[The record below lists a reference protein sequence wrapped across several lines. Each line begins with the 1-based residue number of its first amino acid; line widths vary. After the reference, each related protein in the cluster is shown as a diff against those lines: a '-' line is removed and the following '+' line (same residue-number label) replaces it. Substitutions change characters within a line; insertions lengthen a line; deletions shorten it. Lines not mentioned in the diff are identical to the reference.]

1 MSSLY
6 YSYEVKDGDTL
17 ADIVEKFKK
26 KKLPNT
32 QNLVINDSLTWQAV
46 WSDPANKETGYIC
59 YKGNMSKKGK
69 NDTDGWVYPGEF
81 VCLPY
86 EAHVFYPKTNGTPGT
101 VYVPTVRRFKAV
113 PIMFVPGIMGT
124 RLRNVNG
131 KKMWDPD
138 DYRFMVG
145 LSGKSAEKKRKKMGV
160 SDVPRVDLIT
170 DNNNK
175 YTDEQIRKG
184 FSTVAKNFYGDFLK
198 HIDVE
203 LSKVNDRNIYYPVYV
218 CGYDWRRD
226 VSETANEYLQE
237 KYNEIVKYE
246 QFDEMIIIT
255 HSMGGIITREF
266 LRQNPDMA
274 SKVKGVIHGVQ
285 PASGAS
291 IFYCYFK
298 CGAWPFREKGL
309 MNIFLP
315 TILGKNKLQF
325 ATLCSDLPG
334 AIELAPTNY
343 FNQGGVLTGKWLE
356 CDESLESK
364 YGLNRS
370 VNKDDI
376 FSCYLDNQGILG
388 LSDDKIEK
396 KLNYLLRENIEKAR
410 KFHTRLRLW
419 THPNTFELSSTGVKT
434 KQGVRIRENFVT
446 PENMIR
452 YQKDRSFLDHM
463 NLSKEQIKLRDA
475 FIEKII
481 FAESGS
487 ERAKYRLTD
496 EDKKRIM
503 MGWYKDYW
511 NFQDY
516 RVEIEVLETE
526 DGDGTVPINS
536 QRVLSTNNES
546 KNNIKNDSA
555 KKIEYLSQG
564 VKHSD
569 IYKNEA
575 VIDNVI
581 KIIREIKI

>member
-6 YSYEVKDGDTL
+6 YSYEVQDGDTL
-17 ADIVEKFKK
+17 SDIVEKFKK
-26 KKLPNT
+26 KKLPKT
-32 QNLVINDSLTWQAV
+32 QNLIINDSLTWQAV
-46 WSDPANKETGYIC
+46 WSDPANKETRYIC

-86 EAHVFYPKTNGTPGT
+86 EAHVFYPKTDGTPGT
-101 VYVPTVRRFKAV
+101 VHVPTIRRFKAV

-124 RLRNVNG
+124 RLRNG
-131 KKMWDPD
+131 DTKIWDPD
-138 DYRFMVG
+138 SPLKVMVP
-145 LSGKSAEKKRKKMGV
+145 LATKNEAWKQQNLGV
-160 SDVPRVDLIT
+160 SKVPTVDLIT

-175 YTDEQIRKG
+175 YNDEQIRKG
-184 FSTVAKNFYGDFLK
+184 FSTVAKNFYGDFLLRL
-198 HIDVE
+198 DDE
-203 LSKVNDRNIYYPVYV
+203 LSKVNERNIYYPVYV

-226 VSETANEYLQE
+226 VFDTANEYLRE

-266 LRQNPDMA
+266 LRQNPDIA

-285 PASGAS
+285 PASGAT

-298 CGAWPFREKGL
+298 CGASHFRDEGISGSVL
-309 MNIFLP
+309 A
-315 TILGKNKLQF
+315 TILGNKKSQF

-343 FNQGGVLTGKWLE
+343 FNQDGILDGKWLE

-364 YGLNRS
+364 YRLNTT
-370 VNKDDI
+370 VNKDDV
-376 FSCYLDNQGILG
+376 FSCYMDNQGIFG
-388 LSDDKIEK
+388 LSDSEIGRTV
-396 KLNYLLRENIEKAR
+396 NFQLRRNIGLAR
-410 KFHTRLRLW
+410 IFHNRLRLW
-419 THPNTFELSSTGVKT
+419 THPNTYELSSTGVKT

-446 PENMIR
+446 PENMIH
-452 YQKDRSFLDHM
+452 YQKDRSFFNHM
-463 NLSKEQIKLRDA
+463 NLSKEQKKLRDI
-475 FIEKII
+475 FIARIRS
-481 FAESGS
+481 AETGS
-487 ERAKYRLTD
+487 VRAKYHLTD
-496 EDKKRIM
+496 EDKKRLM

-546 KNNIKNDSA
+546 KSNIKNDTVE
-555 KKIEYLSQG
+555 KIEYLSQG

-575 VIDNVI
+575 VIDNVM